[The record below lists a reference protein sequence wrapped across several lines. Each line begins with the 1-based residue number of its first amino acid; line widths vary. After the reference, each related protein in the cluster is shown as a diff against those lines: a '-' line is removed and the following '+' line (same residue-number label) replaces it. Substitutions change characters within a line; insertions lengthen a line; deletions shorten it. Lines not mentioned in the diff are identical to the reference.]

1 MSIDQAAFVSGGSK
15 GTATY
20 KDLVEEIRLLRNEL
34 RQEMLVLSARI
45 EALDARE
52 RALEARMAAWG
63 AGISLFAFAVP
74 LIMTIALRLLAL

>member
-1 MSIDQAAFVSGGSK
+1 MSIDQAAFTSGGSK

-20 KDLVEEIRLLRNEL
+20 KDLVEEIRALRNEL
-34 RQEMLVLSARI
+34 RQEMLVLAARI

-63 AGISLFAFAVP
+63 AGISLVAFAVP
-74 LIMTIALRLLAL
+74 LALTIALRLLAL